1 MSRFGSRD
9 KGPSQRQL
17 RVGEMVRHAL
27 TLILQ
32 RGEIQDSL
40 LETTVISISE
50 VAMSPDLRIA
60 TAYISPLGLKD
71 GQPVIKALS
80 SHAKFIR
87 GRLARSLSQMKHM
100 PTIRYQ
106 LDTSFDNYATI
117 EGILKSPEVQRD
129 LEASDDADGE
139 GDS

>member
-1 MSRFGSRD
+1 
-9 KGPSQRQL
+9 
-17 RVGEMVRHAL
+17 
-27 TLILQ
+27 
-32 RGEIQDSL
+32 
-40 LETTVISISE
+40 
-50 VAMSPDLRIA
+50 MSPDLRIA

-117 EGILKSPEVQRD
+117 EGILKSPKFNAIWKPPMKLMAKVIVNGSPTQEKRPTD
-129 LEASDDADGE
+129 FRLDCT
-139 GDS
+139 